1 MGCISHMPSK
11 MYVGIESDIPIYG
24 PVTTT
29 QSLALTK
36 NNIDHFFTVSG
47 GPGGS
52 TGGWNVT
59 DYSSGT
65 IQLKPGNVGVNNTT
79 AIIALR
85 AKRALSGIVVSG
97 NYYTE
102 SGYDKITLTIKETD
116 YLLEVSGAGSY
127 ASSSLSLAADQ
138 LIVIK
143 YVKDSSQHHSSESS
157 TYFNIKCDTKVDVT
171 TTAQGIVGYE
181 KKEVARNIPRAY
193 LGISTNVP
201 IKEIQQTTTRYP
213 LTITNC
219 DSYYFTYFG
228 SGESFTLSN
237 GSTAGIRCE
246 PGNIGIHSSNAALTL
261 TAKRNLTNVK
271 IQGQYYTEANYD
283 KITLTVKG
291 TSVLNAVSGDQS
303 YTTFW
308 TGSLTSGQQ
317 IYMYY
322 TKDNSASNS
331 NEDNTYFEVSC
342 DDYTVTTEE
351 EVITGYEQKD
361 VARKIAKGYIGDEN
375 GKARLFFGQSSG
387 ITYTGLYDELPS
399 TYTINGTSYKG
410 YRLRSTG
417 NLTTFANGLYWIC
430 GGGSNGASGYTDS
443 GGGGAG
449 GYVKSGSLTKGTYSV
464 TIGAGGTT
472 GGATSIGSYT
482 AAGGGAPSGA
492 NGGSGGTGGGLGY
505 VWDTNGTG
513 GGTRGTGTGTS
524 TIPYGL
530 SSLQVHCGG
539 GGGGASY
546 VRGGYNGGTN
556 GGTAPNTTSGTAEY
570 SRSLGGIGGVYG
582 GGNGGDCIGS
592 STGTNGFAAT
602 FYGGG
607 GGGAA
612 GCTYFSSSYTGGAGY
627 AGVAY
632 VFIPV

>member
-11 MYVGIESDIPIYG
+11 MYVGIESDIPKYES
-24 PVTTT
+24 VTTT
-29 QSLALTK
+29 QSVALTK
-36 NNIDHFFTVSG
+36 NNIDYFFDVEG
-47 GPGGS
+47 GDGGN
-52 TGGWNVT
+52 TGWNIT

-65 IQLKPGNVGVNNTT
+65 IRLKPGNVGVNSTEAT
-79 AIIALR
+79 ITLKAKVALN
-85 AKRALSGIVVSG
+85 GVVVSG
-97 NYYTE
+97 YYYTE
-102 SGYDKITLTIKETD
+102 SNYDKITLTIKGTT
-116 YLLEVSGAGSY
+116 YLSEVSGASSY
-127 ASSSLSLAADQ
+127 TGSSLSLAANQ
-138 LIVIK
+138 SIVIK
-143 YVKDSSQHHSSESS
+143 YKKDSSQHHSSESS
-157 TYFNIKCDTKVDVT
+157 TYFNVKCNNINVT
-171 TTAQGIVGYE
+171 TTSQELVGYE
-181 KKEVARNIPRAY
+181 KKEVARNIPKAY

-213 LTITNC
+213 LKVSNY
-219 DSYYFTYFG
+219 DSYYFTAVP

-237 GSTAGIRCE
+237 GSTAGIRCK
-246 PGNIGIHSSNAALTL
+246 PGNIGIDSSNAGLTL

-271 IQGQYYTEANYD
+271 IQGEYHTETNYD
-283 KITLTVKG
+283 KITMRVKYA
-291 TSVLNAVSGDQS
+291 SVLSTVSGDQS

-308 TGSLTSGQQ
+308 TGSLTSGDE
-317 IYMYY
+317 IYIYY
-322 TKDNSASNS
+322 QKDGSVNNS
-331 NEDNTYFEVSC
+331 NEANTYFEISC

-361 VARKIAKGYIGDEN
+361 VARKITKGYIGDEN
-375 GKARLFFGQSSG
+375 GKARLFFGQSSS
-387 ITYTGLYDELPS
+387 IVYTGLYDELD

-410 YRLRSTG
+410 YRLRGTG
-417 NLTTFANGLYWIC
+417 NLTTSANGLYWIC
-430 GGGSNGASGYTDS
+430 GGGSNGASGYTNS

-449 GYVKSGSLTKGTYSV
+449 GYVKSGSLAKGTYSV
-464 TIGAGGTT
+464 TIGAGGAT
-472 GGATSIGSYT
+472 GGTTSIGSYT
-482 AAGGGAPSGA
+482 AAGGKAPSGA
-492 NGGSGGTGGGLGY
+492 YGGSGGTGGGLGY
-505 VWDTNGTG
+505 IWSTNGTG
-513 GGTRGTGTGTS
+513 GGSAGTGAGVS

-530 SSLQVHCGG
+530 SSLKAHCGG

-546 VRGGYNGGTN
+546 VRAGYNGGTN
-556 GGTAPNTTSGTAEY
+556 GGTAPNTTSGTGEY

-592 STGTNGFAAT
+592 SEGTNGFAAT